1 MPVKPVK
8 PVSHV
13 IFDNDGLLLNT
24 EIFYE
29 EAYNRVIKRYGKGE
43 FTWEMKLR
51 QMGRPQE
58 IALQMAIDEF
68 KLPIS
73 LDEMIKETDA
83 YLMERYP
90 SSQLMPG
97 AERLIRHL
105 HKHNVPM
112 ALCTAS
118 KRKYFLLK
126 TSHHK
131 DLYKLF
137 NHVVCIPEEP
147 EIKHGKPSGESYLFC
162 ASRFP
167 DPAPCPSSV
176 LVFEDSVNGV
186 QAALNAG
193 MQVVMVPDPRMAPE
207 SRLLATQCLNS
218 LLEFRPETFGL
229 PAFQQ

>member
-1 MPVKPVK
+1 MPVKAVK

-24 EIFYE
+24 EVLYE
-29 EAYNRVIKRYGKGE
+29 EAYNRLLKRYGKGE

-58 IALQMAIDEF
+58 IANQLVIDEF
-68 KLPIS
+68 KLPLS
-73 LDEMIKETDA
+73 VDEVIAQTDA
-83 YLMERYP
+83 YLIEKFP

-97 AERLIRHL
+97 AERLVRHL
-105 HKHNVPM
+105 HKYNVPM
-112 ALCTAS
+112 ALCTAA
-118 KRKYFLLK
+118 KRKYFQLK
-126 TSHHK
+126 TSQHE
-131 DLYKLF
+131 DLYRLF
-137 NHVVCIPEEP
+137 THVVCIPEEP
-147 EIKHGKPSGESYLFC
+147 EIRHGKPSGECYLTC

-167 DPAPCPSSV
+167 DPAPSPSSV

-207 SRLLATQCLNS
+207 SRLSATQCLNS

-229 PAFQQ
+229 PAFQS